1 MTEQLS
7 MHLLNTSNLGNSLV
21 VQWLGFCVFTAE
33 GMGSIHGQELRSCKP
48 HGMAK
53 KKKNSCVCV

>member
-1 MTEQLS
+1 